1 MVAMSVR
8 AGARPSQYTITRGD
22 TLSGIAER
30 YRVSVGDI
38 VRTNGLGGGND
49 IRAGQTIVIPQ
60 T

>member
-1 MVAMSVR
+1 MSVR
-8 AGARPSQYTITRGD
+8 AGARPSEYVITRGD
-22 TLSGIAER
+22 TLAGIAER
-30 YRVSVGDI
+30 YRVSVADI